1 MFPILV
7 TSLFEDCQE
16 NIQMNYLTF
25 KIYYS
30 EEYNQHFIADQIQK
44 AGIVDLHKARATRRK

>member
-1 MFPILV
+1 MFPIIV
-7 TSLFEDCQE
+7 TSLFEDCQD

-30 EEYNQHFIADQIQK
+30 DEYNQQFIAKQIQA
-44 AGIVDLHKARATRRK
+44 AGRVL

>member
-7 TSLFEDCQE
+7 TSLFEDCQD

-30 EEYNQHFIADQIQK
+30 DEYNQQFIAKQILL
-44 AGIVDLHKARATRRK
+44 AGSSG

>member
-7 TSLFEDCQE
+7 TSLFEDCQD
-16 NIQMNYLTF
+16 NIQLNYLTF

-30 EEYNQHFIADQIQK
+30 DEYNQQLIAKQILL
-44 AGIVDLHKARATRRK
+44 AGSSG